1 MQLLIDTQLC
11 SKCNT
16 CATVCLMKIIERAT
30 DTTVPHIPVEKADFC
45 LQCGHCESFCPEQAL
60 TLDYLTEEK
69 AEHRLPAATA
79 DPNDLAAFMTMRRS
93 IRHFKSKQVP
103 KELILKSL
111 EVARYAPSG
120 GNGQPVNWQVV
131 YDPADVQQIA
141 SLTIDW
147 MRSLVGTEHPLAGY
161 VPVVLG
167 LWYAGD
173 EYICHKAPHLL
184 IAHLPA
190 DDPSNDNTDAI
201 IALTYVDLAAPLFGI
216 GTCWAGFVT
225 LAAAEY
231 QPLKDFLALP
241 EGRRFAVALLLG
253 YSAYPITAIPRRN
266 PLVVSWK
273 QAYGGVLKTN
283 KNKNNEIK

>member
-131 YDPADVQQIA
+131 YDPADVQH
-141 SLTIDW
+141 
-147 MRSLVGTEHPLAGY
+147 R
-161 VPVVLG
+161 
-167 LWYAGD
+167 
-173 EYICHKAPHLL
+173 CHHRP
-184 IAHLPA
+184 
-190 DDPSNDNTDAI
+190 
-201 IALTYVDLAAPLFGI
+201 DL
-216 GTCWAGFVT
+216 C
-225 LAAAEY
+225 
-231 QPLKDFLALP
+231 
-241 EGRRFAVALLLG
+241 
-253 YSAYPITAIPRRN
+253 
-266 PLVVSWK
+266 
-273 QAYGGVLKTN
+273 
-283 KNKNNEIK
+283 